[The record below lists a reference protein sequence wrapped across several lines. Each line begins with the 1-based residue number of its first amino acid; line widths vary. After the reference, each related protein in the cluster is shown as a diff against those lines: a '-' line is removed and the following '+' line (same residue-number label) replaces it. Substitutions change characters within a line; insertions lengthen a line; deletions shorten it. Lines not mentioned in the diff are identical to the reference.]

1 MLITVRLHRT
11 PTQRAIPRSGLGQLW
26 ARTGLRVGVGSAHAL
41 AWELTTATADLLLL
55 HAHLPQ
61 PLYLRLHLGLHRV
74 VNNPGQANAVAVVEG
89 ATLATTMGG
98 ATTAVVA
105 VAPEVALALQVATV
119 MPLWRPGAR
128 CCGHPVAGVVMAV
141 DP

>member
-1 MLITVRLHRT
+1 M
-11 PTQRAIPRSGLGQLW
+11 
-26 ARTGLRVGVGSAHAL
+26 GVGSAHAL
-41 AWELTTATADLLLL
+41 ASELTTATAELLLLLLLLL

-61 PLYLRLHLGLHRV
+61 PLYLRLHLRLHRRLHRV

-98 ATTAVVA
+98 ATTAVVVA
-105 VAPEVALALQVATV
+105 APEVALALQVAKA

-141 DP
+141 DL